1 MQKVACG
8 YIVAHY
14 CYKSSCQSQQKLTIL
29 NLGVGIRGSEGGLGK
44 ALPFYPKYFWNT
56 SSLWNFFLCP
66 KLAGPVESVG
76 VFPFFLCLILASLP
90 CLSIFA
96 PLPQKMQLHTLM
108 LRRKKVGKVFPVKI
122 STMDAEL
129 EFSLDYK
136 VIELMIIFF
145 FVDNQYFSRQLDRN
159 SLILSVGPSGWEK
172 PGRLL
177 LNYGNNGFRPLGGS
191 PPPLRAHF

>member
-1 MQKVACG
+1 MQKVTCG

-29 NLGVGIRGSEGGLGK
+29 NLGVGIRGSEGGSGK

-56 SSLWNFFLCP
+56 SSLWNFLFCP

-136 VIELMIIFF
+136 VIALMIIFF
-145 FVDNQYFSRQLDRN
+145 FC
-159 SLILSVGPSGWEK
+159 
-172 PGRLL
+172 
-177 LNYGNNGFRPLGGS
+177 
-191 PPPLRAHF
+191 